1 MKIQWL
7 QNKKAI
13 KGLMLFTITALTAF
27 MVSSCVF
34 AFGGE
39 GHFEKVDY
47 GSKPF
52 ESAEPVKIKS
62 GKVIFP
68 PNHIFDPETNK
79 ITEVKDKTF
88 FDGIL
93 LNDGRIFHAEA
104 ILEHPCESMI
114 EIIDLSH
121 GKVISG
127 TSQNKIRKMLRDGG
141 VEIPKDY
148 RYWDVKDKE
157 KFFMPYLKKNS
168 ELYDEYKEALDL
180 YEKSMYGIISD
191 PETGKFEYTK
201 GKMNVRRNN
210 AYKFLLD
217 DGRIILIGGWIASKD
232 GFGSGTARQ
241 IEIFDPKSG
250 EFTLIKNEGNFKYSI
265 HDVFKIDDKKL
276 FLMNGNDYLFYNLDN
291 NSFSKKEPFLPGWDW
306 EIKTHLKDG
315 NLLVYARNFNKNFFD
330 EIQNKEELLR
340 EYKNF
345 TSGVR
350 KWNLNIIL
358 IYNTNNN
365 IFKYAGQ
372 MNTPRGR
379 IGDFNSTLL
388 KDGRAL
394 TFGGRRGED
403 INGHAYITNTAEVFD
418 PKTGKSKK
426 TENMN
431 YARFST
437 AKAIALD
444 DGRALLYRYPSS
456 IGGAVKIDQI
466 ELYIPKGWKK

>member
-7 QNKKAI
+7 QNKRGL
-13 KGLMLFTITALTAF
+13 KGLVLFVVTALTAF
-27 MVSSCVF
+27 MVSSCAF

-47 GSKPF
+47 GNKPF

-79 ITEVKDKTF
+79 VTEVKDKTF

-93 LNDGRIFHAEA
+93 LEDGRIFHAEA
-104 ILEHPCESMI
+104 ILEHPLEQSNI
-114 EIIDLSH
+114 KDGLYKILKD
-121 GKVISG
+121 SG
-127 TSQNKIRKMLRDGG
+127 ILYTKEQHYTWN
-141 VEIPKDY
+141 
-148 RYWDVKDKE
+148 VKDKE
-157 KFFMPYLKKNS
+157 KFFLPYLKKNP
-168 ELYDEYKEALDL
+168 ELHKEYKEALAL

-210 AYKFLLD
+210 TYKFLLD
-217 DGRIILIGGWIASKD
+217 DGRVILIGGRLAYKNGYMVDS
-232 GFGSGTARQ
+232 AQQ
-241 IEIFDPKSG
+241 IEIFDPKTG
-250 EFTLIKNEGNFKYSI
+250 MFNLVKTWNIGQATSI
-265 HDVFKIDDKKL
+265 IKIDDNKIIIFVGSRDYYTYNPKTNTLSEKKTFLKNFDFDKLNIVKLNNENILL
-276 FLMNGNDYLFYNLDN
+276 FV
-291 NSFSKKEPFLPGWDW
+291 KE
-306 EIKTHLKDG
+306 
-315 NLLVYARNFNKNFFD
+315 FNKNSFD

-358 IYNTNNN
+358 IYNINNN
-365 IFKYAGQ
+365 VFKYAGQ
-372 MNTPRGR
+372 INTPRGR

-388 KDGRAL
+388 KDGRVL

-418 PKTGKSKK
+418 PKTGESKK

-456 IGGAVKIDQI
+456 VGGVVKIDQI